1 MPLTLNKWLFAR
13 FGPCTWCHA
22 LKQEQSLNC
31 FLLFH
36 ILWDVSCVGNTAGVS
51 VLCHQA
57 SVCRYRICCFLCS
70 VWWQALIILTRQHVA
85 LCFRRPHSL
94 QFLCGWTFVF
104 IAGRPLWC
112 DEILLKRSV
121 ISVSVKD
128 AHTSEVTRVRISSPL
143 NKTNPFTIWTSL
155 WLQQMA
161 TSKRDIFFLH
171 TCLILSKQTWW
182 KSDLHRYRPLCGCVC
197 VLTLALAGL
206 LSEQIHSYA
215 VWKSKNSRV
224 TLINAAVLL

>member
-1 MPLTLNKWLFAR
+1 MTVCTVWTVHMVPCIEAGTIAQLFP
-13 FGPCTWCHA
+13 FIPYFVGCKLCWEHCWSI
-22 LKQEQSLNC
+22 SL
-31 FLLFH
+31 
-36 ILWDVSCVGNTAGVS
+36 
-51 VLCHQA
+51 VLSGF

-161 TSKRDIFFLH
+161 TSKHDIFFLH

-197 VLTLALAGL
+197 VCVNPGFSWPALWANSL
-206 LSEQIHSYA
+206 LCSLK
-215 VWKSKNSRV
+215 V
-224 TLINAAVLL
+224 